1 MLRPRCF
8 TATGDSTGCQDVDFV
23 FGNTALKG
31 NATIPEPSVAALV
44 FLAAVGWFV
53 FHAKKR
59 LHTC

>member
-8 TATGDSTGCQDVDFV
+8 TATGDSRGCQEVDFV
-23 FGNTALKG
+23 FGNTALKS
-31 NATIPEPSVAALV
+31 NAMIPELSVAGLA

-59 LHTC
+59 FYTY